1 MESFEFVFIMH
12 LMIMIL
18 GKTNDLSACLQRK
31 DQNIVRA
38 IGLIGTTLKEVE
50 KIRNTGWDEIF
61 EDAQGFCLVHNI
73 VVPVME
79 DKIPARGHSRGPG
92 SQLVTYYDHF
102 HHEIFNVVLDQIIVD
117 FNNRFAERSTQLL
130 RCIACLD
137 PKNSFAN
144 FDSDKLIELA
154 RMYAH
159 DFSQYECIV
168 LRDQL
173 GTFIADARE
182 DLNFAN
188 CIDLGNLA
196 LTMVQTER
204 HKTFPLLYRL
214 VELALILPVATAT
227 VERAFSAMKIIKTD
241 LRNKMNDDWMNH
253 SMLCY
258 IERHIFASIEDD
270 KILKCFQSMRSRK
283 KQLPSL
289 ASGSSSAPIIDEEMV
304 G

>member
-1 MESFEFVFIMH
+1 
-12 LMIMIL
+12 
-18 GKTNDLSACLQRK
+18 
-31 DQNIVRA
+31 
-38 IGLIGTTLKEVE
+38 
-50 KIRNTGWDEIF
+50 
-61 EDAQGFCLVHNI
+61 VHNI

-204 HKTFPLLYRL
+204 HKTFPLLHRL

-289 ASGSSSAPIIDEEMV
+289 ASGKLLFLAIQLLHHVFIHTFSDHFCRF
-304 G
+304 